1 MARRSSKK
9 KTEAAA
15 DTNSD
20 DTAADTPEG
29 DTGDRAGE
37 TDAQQPAGGG
47 AFQGGSLG
55 AFIRGQREMAN
66 LSLRQLSTMAEIS
79 NAYLSQIERDLHEP
93 SLRVIKSVGNAL
105 GIAPETLLSRA
116 GLLPDDETTDE
127 DAAPRVTTED
137 AIMADQ
143 KLSDEEKRALLSV
156 YRSYVAAKD

>member
-1 MARRSSKK
+1 MARKSSKK
-9 KTEAAA
+9 TSSQDSTPEADSHAAA
-15 DTNSD
+15 
-20 DTAADTPEG
+20 E
-29 DTGDRAGE
+29 
-37 TDAQQPAGGG
+37 AQQNAEEEGAKGG

-137 AIMADQ
+137 AIMADP

-156 YRSYVAAKD
+156 YRSYVAVKD

>member
-1 MARRSSKK
+1 MARKSSKK
-9 KTEAAA
+9 TSQDSAPEADA
-15 DTNSD
+15 DAT
-20 DTAADTPEG
+20 
-29 DTGDRAGE
+29 
-37 TDAQQPAGGG
+37 TDAEEQDTKEQGAKSGG

-116 GLLPDDETTDE
+116 GLLPDDENSDE
-127 DAAPRVTTED
+127 DAAPRVTTEE
-137 AIMADQ
+137 AIMADA